1 MYIFLWLFLGGIAGW
16 FASMITKNN
25 HQMGII
31 MNIIVGLIGSAIGGL
46 ICQWVGLG
54 ALSIFSFYG
63 MVFAVLGA
71 VILLTLVNFVRGR
84 SR

>member
-1 MYIFLWLFLGGIAGW
+1 MYIFAWLVLGGIAGW
-16 FASMITKNN
+16 FASLITKSNRR
-25 HQMGII
+25 MGIV
-31 MNIIVGLIGSAIGGL
+31 MNIIVGLIGSAIGGY
-46 ICQWVGLG
+46 ICQLVGLG
-54 ALSIFSFYG
+54 DLSIFTFYG